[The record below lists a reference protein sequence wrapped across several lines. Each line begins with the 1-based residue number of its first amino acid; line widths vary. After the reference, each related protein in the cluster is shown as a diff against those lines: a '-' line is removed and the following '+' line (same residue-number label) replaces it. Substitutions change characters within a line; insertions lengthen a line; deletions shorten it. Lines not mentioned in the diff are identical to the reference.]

1 MEAFKLEPEDF
12 VVEEVLD
19 PPLGQEGPYSYYL
32 LRKRGRG
39 TLDVIQE
46 LIERFKLPR
55 THFGFAGLKDR
66 KAVTVQYISV
76 LNGPE
81 KDVKGE
87 GFELTFIG
95 KASVPLRI
103 GDAKGNIFTVRL
115 RGVDPEAVQKY
126 LKKDEAVGFPNYFG
140 EQRFAGERFAER
152 PIATYLIK
160 GDYEGALR
168 EYLCHHPEAEVRARL
183 KRLWEDPLR
192 LLREAAPLL
201 SKIDLIAL
209 KVYLKK
215 KDPQRALRA
224 LPKQLKLL
232 FMFSYQAFL
241 WNEVL
246 SRVIR
251 KRARSVLDVPF
262 VRGQKLCFHLEANN
276 GIKTLYDF
284 DLPYISAEALAL
296 PLPKEVKRELEQVL
310 EEETKALGLKDPQEL
325 LHVQALSLKVFSTGK
340 RKAIVFPEKVS
351 FLEKTHNAI
360 KVRFSLPRGS
370 YATVLLRKI
379 VAQTARGALSEVD
392 GL

>member
-12 VVEEVLD
+12 LVQEVVE
-19 PPLGQEGPYSYYL
+19 PPIGQEGPYSYYL

-39 TLDVIQE
+39 TLDVVQE
-46 LIERFKLPR
+46 LVERFKLPR

-66 KAVTVQYISV
+66 RAITVQYISV

-81 KDVKGE
+81 RDVKGE
-87 GFELTFIG
+87 GFELTFVG

-103 GDAKGNIFTVRL
+103 GEAKGNLFTVRL

-126 LKKDEAVGFPNYFG
+126 LKKDEAMGFPNYFG

-160 GDYEGALR
+160 GDYEGALK
-168 EYLCHHPEAEVRARL
+168 EYLCHHPEADVRARL
-183 KRLWEDPLR
+183 RRLWEDPSR
-192 LLREAAPLL
+192 FLREAAPLL

-215 KDPQRALRA
+215 KDPHRALRA

-246 SRVIR
+246 ARVIR
-251 KRARSVLDVPF
+251 KRARSLMDVPF
-262 VRGQKLCFHLEANN
+262 VRGQKLCFYLEANES
-276 GIKTLYDF
+276 IKALF
-284 DLPYISAEALAL
+284 DLELPYISAEALKL
-296 PLPKEVKRELEQVL
+296 PLPEDVKGELEQVL
-310 EEETKALGLKDPQEL
+310 EDETKALGLKDPQEL
-325 LHVQALSLKVFSTGK
+325 LNVEALSLKVFSAGK
-340 RKAIVFPEKVS
+340 RKAIVFPEKVR
-351 FLEKTHNAI
+351 FLDKTHNTI
-360 KVRFSLPRGS
+360 RIQFFLPRGS

-379 VAQTARGALSEVD
+379 VAQTAKSALLEGG